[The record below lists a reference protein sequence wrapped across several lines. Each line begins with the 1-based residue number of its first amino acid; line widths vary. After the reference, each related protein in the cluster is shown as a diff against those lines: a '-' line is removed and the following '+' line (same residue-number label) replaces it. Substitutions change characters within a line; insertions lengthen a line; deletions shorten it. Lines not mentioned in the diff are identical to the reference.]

1 MHEIFA
7 DGPTAVIAGSDTTA
21 TAFDVIIHYL
31 LLNRAMF
38 ERLQAEVDIAFPQG
52 QQPSDFTKMA
62 NMPYLNAC
70 LLSFFLAPCLVGSQV
85 LIIVVSATRP
95 SALSLQFPAAY
106 KGVLHPALVGS

>member
-21 TAFDVIIHYL
+21 TAFDVIMHYL

-38 ERLQAEVDIAFPQG
+38 ERLQAEVDITFPQG

-70 LLSFFLAPCLVGSQV
+70 LLSFFWHLGRQV
-85 LIIVVSATRP
+85 LIIVISATRP
-95 SALSLQFPAAY
+95 PALSLQFPAAY

>member
-21 TAFDVIIHYL
+21 TAFDVIMHYL

-38 ERLQAEVDIAFPQG
+38 ERLQAEVDITFPQG

-70 LLSFFLAPCLVGSQV
+70 LLSFFWHLGSQV
-85 LIIVVSATRP
+85 LIIVISATRP